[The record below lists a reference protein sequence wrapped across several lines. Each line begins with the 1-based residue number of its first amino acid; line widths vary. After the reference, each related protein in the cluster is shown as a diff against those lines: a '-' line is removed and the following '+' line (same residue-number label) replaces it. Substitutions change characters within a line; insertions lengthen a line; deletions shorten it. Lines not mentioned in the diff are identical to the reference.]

1 MSGDR
6 VFSWRQS
13 QLRLKIKIN
22 FSLCAAVNSPINKKS
37 RAEISRFELQLLAF
51 LCLESGK
58 NLHYQQQFQMAGAS
72 PLLRRRSTPCFWLY
86 VLQFIRP
93 SALADDATFDC
104 LSSCWSLRLGFLS
117 HYISICLHPEVELNY
132 TSVRLCAEYNAW
144 TCSATAKV
152 KVNERVD
159 AEDEGT
165 LKTEPTR
172 PRQLDKLLTWL
183 VAYYRTLSDITYP
196 NQSYTVGIH
205 YYSTIWRSA

>member
-1 MSGDR
+1 MSRRCCKFADKKNREQKFRGSS
-6 VFSWRQS
+6 FSYTWRLERIALS
-13 QLRLKIKIN
+13 
-22 FSLCAAVNSPINKKS
+22 AAIPIGWCFFPSVCN
-37 RAEISRFELQLLAF
+37 
-51 LCLESGK
+51 
-58 NLHYQQQFQMAGAS
+58 
-72 PLLRRRSTPCFWLY
+72 RSTPCFRLY
-86 VLQFIRP
+86 VPQFLRP
-93 SALADDATFDC
+93 SAQTDDATLGC
-104 LSSCWSLRLGFLS
+104 LSSCWSLRLGFSVSLYIRLS
-117 HYISICLHPEVELNY
+117 PPGSWIKLCVRP
-132 TSVRLCAEYNAW
+132 SVCGMRAW